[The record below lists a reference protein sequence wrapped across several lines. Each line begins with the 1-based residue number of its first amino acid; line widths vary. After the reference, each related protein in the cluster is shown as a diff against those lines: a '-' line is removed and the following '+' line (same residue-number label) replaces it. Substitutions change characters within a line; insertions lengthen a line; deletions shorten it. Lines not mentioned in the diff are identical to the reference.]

1 MPLINSPRQNETFRI
16 LVIDDEP
23 DIVQSIR
30 SVLEKRYD
38 VDMIT
43 DPRKALDN
51 FKAGSYDL
59 VLLDYRMPNVNGFQ
73 LYRYLARV
81 DPSLTICFMTA
92 YEIFEIKREKEDF
105 EKLSPPV
112 NANYI
117 IKKPFTKQDL
127 LEKIQQLLSSESG
140 RHETM

>member
-92 YEIFEIKREKEDF
+92 YEIFESKREKEDF

>member
-1 MPLINSPRQNETFRI
+1 MNPLSNYWKYLTTELTDMYIFHLTLKREDVKCMPLINSPRQNETFRI

-23 DIVQSIR
+23 DIAQSIR

-73 LYRYLARV
+73 LYRYLERV
-81 DPSLTICFMTA
+81 DPAQTICFMTA
-92 YEIFEIKREKEDF
+92 YE
-105 EKLSPPV
+105 
-112 NANYI
+112 
-117 IKKPFTKQDL
+117 
-127 LEKIQQLLSSESG
+127 
-140 RHETM
+140 